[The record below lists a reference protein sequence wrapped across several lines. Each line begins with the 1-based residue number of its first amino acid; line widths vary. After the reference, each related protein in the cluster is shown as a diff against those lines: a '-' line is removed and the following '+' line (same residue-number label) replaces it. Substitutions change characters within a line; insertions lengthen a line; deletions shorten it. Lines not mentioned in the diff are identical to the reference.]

1 MHQVIS
7 DRYLQHAG
15 MPNAGR
21 IRFLTGASTL
31 LMLAVVAASAY
42 IRASGGIDVQIA
54 RGVHRATASSVALL
68 VSALMVLAWG
78 QPRLRAAVS
87 VAFVLMLALSAVGWI
102 TGTTPPP
109 AAAFFNQ
116 SGGLVLTA
124 LLAWIYGRAAAQP
137 RAAPD
142 RKLALAALVLASLQ
156 AAFGGTLS
164 IFAPQASVGVL
175 ILHAAAGLAAAAA
188 VAALGWRYAACAVL
202 APALGAVSVVL
213 PAFAAQAGHALAGA
227 LLLAAAAYA
236 HALALVYT
244 RATPPSRP
252 LNA

>member
-1 MHQVIS
+1 
-7 DRYLQHAG
+7 
-15 MPNAGR
+15 MPNASRSTFR
-21 IRFLTGASTL
+21 IRILTGVSAL

-54 RGVHRATASSVALL
+54 RGAHRVAASSVAVL
-68 VSALMVLAWG
+68 VFALMALAWG
-78 QPRLRAAVS
+78 QPRLRAPAS

-109 AAAFFNQ
+109 AAAYFNQ

-124 LLAWIYGRAAAQP
+124 LLAWIYGRATVHTP
-137 RAAPD
+137 MAPD
-142 RKLALAALVLASLQ
+142 RKLALVALGLAGLQ
-156 AAFGGTLS
+156 AAFGGTLA
-164 IFAPQASVGVL
+164 IYAPQASVGAL

-188 VAALGWRYAACAVL
+188 VAALGWRYAACAAL
-202 APALGAVSVVL
+202 APALGLISVVL
-213 PAFAAQAGHALAGA
+213 PGSAAQAGHALAGA
-227 LLLAAAAYA
+227 LLLAAAA

-244 RATPPSRP
+244 RAIPPPHP

>member
-1 MHQVIS
+1 MH
-7 DRYLQHAG
+7 LQHAG

-21 IRFLTGASTL
+21 IGFRIKLFTGASTL

-42 IRASGGIDVQIA
+42 IRVSGGIDVQMA

-68 VSALMVLAWG
+68 VFALMALAWG
-78 QPRLRAAVS
+78 QPRLRMAAS
-87 VAFVLMLALSAVGWI
+87 VAFVLMLTLSAVGWI

-116 SGGLVLTA
+116 SGGFLLTA
-124 LLAWIYGRAAAQP
+124 LLAWIFGRAAAP
-137 RAAPD
+137 LDPEPERKPALVAPD
-142 RKLALAALVLASLQ
+142 RKLALAALVLAGLQ
-156 AAFGGTLS
+156 AAFGGTLA

-175 ILHAAAGLAAAAA
+175 IPHAAAGLAAAAA

-202 APALGAVSVVL
+202 APALGVLSVVL
-213 PAFAAQAGHALAGA
+213 PASAAQAGHALAGA
-227 LLLAAAAYA
+227 LLLTAAAYA
-236 HALALVYT
+236 YA
-244 RATPPSRP
+244 RAAPPSRP

>member
-1 MHQVIS
+1 MHQVS
-7 DRYLQHAG
+7 PDMRPQHAG
-15 MPNAGR
+15 MPNTAR
-21 IRFLTGASTL
+21 IRLLAGASAL

-68 VSALMVLAWG
+68 VFALIALAWG
-78 QPRLRAAVS
+78 QPRLRGPAS

-124 LLAWIYGRAAAQP
+124 LLAWICGRAAVRHSAT
-137 RAAPD
+137 PD
-142 RKLALAALVLASLQ
+142 RKLALAALVLAGLQ
-156 AAFGGTLS
+156 AGFGGTLA

-175 ILHAAAGLAAAAA
+175 ILHAAAGLTAAAA
-188 VAALGWRYAACAVL
+188 VAALGWRYAACAAL
-202 APALGAVSVVL
+202 APALGVVSVVL
-213 PAFAAQAGHALAGA
+213 PAFAAQAGHAFAGA
-227 LLLAAAAYA
+227 LVLAAAAHA
-236 HALALVYT
+236 HA
-244 RATPPSRP
+244 RRMTPT
-252 LNA
+252 